1 MSEPRKIELGGALVG
16 RHVAVDRKALT
27 LGFLED
33 MQSQDAKLILDAL
46 SAVIVGGD
54 LPLGNNRAGL
64 RKLNMDELQA
74 LIQGVMTG
82 ITDIPKS
89 G

>member
-1 MSEPRKIELGGALVG
+1 
-16 RHVAVDRKALT
+16 
-27 LGFLED
+27 
-33 MQSQDAKLILDAL
+33 MQSQEAKLILDAL
-46 SAVIVGGD
+46 AACVVGGN
-54 LPLGNNRAGL
+54 LPQGNDRAGL

-74 LIQGVMTG
+74 LIKGVMAG

>member
-1 MSEPRKIELGGALVG
+1 MSEPRQIELDGALAG
-16 RHVAVDRKALT
+16 RHVMVNRQALT

-33 MQSQDAKLILDAL
+33 MQSQEAKLILDAL
-46 SAVIVGGD
+46 AACIVGGN
-54 LPLGNNRAGL
+54 LPQGNNRAGL

-74 LIQGVMTG
+74 LIVGVMAG
-82 ITDIPKS
+82 ITAIPKS